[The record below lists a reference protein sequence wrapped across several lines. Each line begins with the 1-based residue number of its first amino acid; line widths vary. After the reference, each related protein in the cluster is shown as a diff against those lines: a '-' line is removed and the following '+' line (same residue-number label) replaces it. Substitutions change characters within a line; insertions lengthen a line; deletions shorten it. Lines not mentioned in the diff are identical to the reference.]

1 MPETTTLVA
10 ERQSLAMPAGVKE
23 LVEALIFAAEEP
35 LTLQQIRAILQEGGQ
50 ESDARTYKEEEIESV
65 IATLNEEYQH
75 AQRPYRIIRIAGGF
89 QFATTPD
96 YAAWIGKLHKEQG
109 RRKLSQSSLETLA
122 IIAYRQPITRPD
134 IEAIRGVDCD
144 YVLGTL
150 LEKKLVTIV
159 GRAPTPGRPLLYG
172 TTPQFLKH
180 FGLNDISDLP
190 RPREIEELLADAR
203 YETER
208 RMLEAQEQAEK
219 AKKAEE
225 DFKSRLPHIPKK
237 KPDLDDSAAIIPK
250 KLGRPLTAR
259 RTEETKENLSRPDV
273 SPPALDSP
281 NKELAETREEP
292 AEPTDAVGQPAQAS
306 TPTIEDGQT
315 KLEIPLEQLPK
326 VSLPDVT
333 EERSTETEIEQ
344 SDEDSVVETT
354 TAVIDETPQSMEI
367 APSDLTDGSVEE
379 LKTVDV
385 SEHYPGEPQPVV
397 PQLVVPVVPVEIE
410 ERTAEEAT
418 ATEEM
423 ISQDLSQDNQTQ
435 EQMFSE
441 IDTELRVEE
450 SAPAGTESGVL
461 EQDETSMLT
470 REEQTIEVKT
480 PSELHPEETTPPFD
494 ATPARA
500 DVAPPVL
507 APIVEEVREPAQP
520 KSRWTRFKE
529 KIQGFIKKVFG

>member
-1 MPETTTLVA
+1 MPETITRVA
-10 ERQSLAMPAGVKE
+10 ERPSLAMPADVKE

-50 ESDARTYKEEEIESV
+50 DRDAPTYKEEELESV
-65 IATLNEEYQH
+65 IATLNEEYQR

-96 YAAWIGKLHKEQG
+96 YAAWIGKLHKEQS

-225 DFKSRLPHIPKK
+225 EFKSRLPHIPKK
-237 KPDLDDSAAIIPK
+237 KPDLDDSATIIPK

-259 RTEETKENLSRPDV
+259 RTEETKENLAHPDV
-273 SPPALDSP
+273 RPPALDSP
-281 NKELAETREEP
+281 NIELAETREEP
-292 AEPTDAVGQPAQAS
+292 AEPTDAVGQPAEAS
-306 TPTIEDGQT
+306 APTAEDRQT
-315 KLEIPLEQLPK
+315 NLEIPRQQLPK
-326 VSLPDVT
+326 VSLPDVPEEGSTQT
-333 EERSTETEIEQ
+333 ELGQ
-344 SDEDSVVETT
+344 SNEDSVVETT
-354 TAVIDETPQSMEI
+354 TAMNDEAPQSMEI
-367 APSDLTDGSVEE
+367 ELSDHTDGSAEE

-385 SEHYPGEPQPVV
+385 SGHHPGEPQPVV
-397 PQLVVPVVPVEIE
+397 PQRVVPVAIE
-410 ERTAEEAT
+410 ERPAEEAT

-423 ISQDLSQDNQTQ
+423 IPQDLSQDNETQ
-435 EQMFSE
+435 EQMFAE
-441 IDTELRVEE
+441 IEKGQRAEE
-450 SAPAGTESGVL
+450 SASAGTESDVP
-461 EQDETSMLT
+461 EQDDTSILT
-470 REEQTIEVKT
+470 REEQTIEVNT
-480 PSELHPEETTPPFD
+480 PSELHPEETTPPID
-494 ATPARA
+494 ATSART

>member
-1 MPETTTLVA
+1 MPETTTLVV

-89 QFATTPD
+89 QFATTPE

-259 RTEETKENLSRPDV
+259 RTEETKENLSHPDV

-494 ATPARA
+494 ATTARA